1 MSQKHITAGKD
12 SHPPPDRDQAG
23 FYPQHALPPIVD
35 PSRFTSPQSS
45 EHGPPTFGNPP
56 MLTDSPRGIPS
67 ETSSNDA
74 EQRLSRP
81 IRMHNILNP
90 PSAMED
96 RIHQRPPSSAES
108 PETSVSSTSWR
119 PSDRS
124 TRSPSSISTSGTNL
138 PGLRIHSM
146 SANSTN
152 RPGLAQGSTPNRVV
166 SLGSIGLPNGTI
178 DAKRS
183 PFLSD
188 RGHQYPPEVSNISL
202 PGVAAGYTP
211 PVVPRPSYGFPM
223 QKTSTPPDRRGTE
236 VMSQAPTSQND
247 SPSTSYSSYSQLSHP
262 SPAPQQYNLP
272 PTQVSSSTHYGPQV
286 TTRGAGPD
294 GHHITIGSEM
304 SYGPVTSAVGQ
315 STYQLMTLDTDQG
328 PIQVPVDVQAASKMA
343 DEKRK
348 RNAGASAR
356 FRQRRKEKERESS
369 QTISKLE
376 SQIRDIG
383 EEREY
388 YRQER
393 DYFRGLVYSTPAQAQ
408 VVPRLPSPRQ
418 RKQLVQPEKPAP
430 PVNGQWQ
437 QSEER
442 GGQSGR
448 NTRRRISAYTPVYEL
463 PQSTM
468 ATPDQTPM
476 YSTSPSLPFAHPAPR
491 APMSVGRQSISSI
504 PPPRPGPG
512 HPSAPPSWNHLR

>member
-1 MSQKHITAGKD
+1 MSQKPVTAGKE
-12 SHPPPDRDQAG
+12 SQPPPDRDQAR
-23 FYPQHALPPIVD
+23 FFPRQALPPIVD
-35 PSRFTSPQSS
+35 PSRFTSSRPS
-45 EHGPPTFGNPP
+45 EHSPPAFGNPP
-56 MLTDSPRGIPS
+56 ATTDSPRGILS

-74 EQRLSRP
+74 EQRPSRP
-81 IRMHNILNP
+81 IRMHSILNP

-96 RIHQRPPSSAES
+96 RVPQRPPSNAES
-108 PETSVSSTSWR
+108 PETSISSASWR

-124 TRSPSSISTSGTNL
+124 TQSPSSISTAGTNL
-138 PGLRIHSM
+138 PGMRVHSM
-146 SANSTN
+146 SAAPIN
-152 RPGLAQGSTPNRVV
+152 RPPLAQNPAVSRVA
-166 SLGSIGLPNGTI
+166 SLGSIGLPSATI

-183 PFLSD
+183 PFLSG
-188 RGHQYPPEVSNISL
+188 RGHQYPPDVSNIPL
-202 PGVAAGYTP
+202 PAVPVGYTP
-211 PVVPRPSYGFPM
+211 PVVSRTSYGFPM
-223 QKTSTPPDRRGTE
+223 QKTSTRPDRRGLE
-236 VMSQAPTSQND
+236 VLSQAPASQSD

-262 SPAPQQYNLP
+262 SPAPQQYHLP
-272 PTQVSSSTHYGPQV
+272 PTQVSSSAHLGPLV

-294 GHHITIGSEM
+294 DHHITIGSERN
-304 SYGPVTSAVGQ
+304 YGPVTSAVGQ

-376 SQIRDIG
+376 SQIREIG

-393 DYFRGLVYSTPAQAQ
+393 DYFRSLVYSTSAQGQ

-418 RKQLVQPEKPAP
+418 RKLVHPEPSAP

-442 GGQSGR
+442 GGQTGR
-448 NTRRRISAYTPVYEL
+448 NTRRRIGAYTPVYEL
-463 PQSTM
+463 PPSTM
-468 ATPDQTPM
+468 AAPDQTPI

-491 APMSVGRQSISSI
+491 APVSVGRQSISSI
-504 PPPRPGPG
+504 PPPRSGPG
-512 HPSAPPSWNHLR
+512 LPSAPPSWNHLR